1 MRICYDNIHEKQ
13 SARDK
18 MKVWAKV
25 MKGDKILRDVIY
37 EDALSLNKDNYQKL
51 LQELAYKL
59 DISSPVSLPNHLK
72 HFEKFNRLKYLPRDF
87 IEEVDF
93 DTFVIERVLDEK
105 KSKLY
110 LNY

>member
-1 MRICYDNIHEKQ
+1 
-13 SARDK
+13 

-37 EDALSLNKDNYQKL
+37 EDDLSLSIGDYQKL
-51 LQELAYKL
+51 LQELAYRL

-72 HFEKFNRLKYLPRDF
+72 HFEKFNRIKYLPRDF

-93 DTFVIERVLDEK
+93 DTFVIERVVEEK
-105 KSKLY
+105 KNKFY